1 MGYSPTPRGREEQG
15 AAETKCYR
23 LSMERLGVN
32 WDEEEGEGFFFYLI
46 VPHYP
51 TLLPSG
57 NKLIFPQSS
66 LFCP

>member
-1 MGYSPTPRGREEQG
+1 
-15 AAETKCYR
+15 
-23 LSMERLGVN
+23 MERLGVN
-32 WDEEEGEGFFFYLI
+32 WDEEEGEGIFFYLI
-46 VPHYP
+46 VPRYP